1 MLIEDSI
8 FATLNVQ
15 TMTNS
20 QQTLFREILDLNWD
34 LNQETNIIQQWEMI
48 KRLNDLKKQL
58 RDDMGIE
65 EYDRFMEN
73 GRKMFAPA
81 SNS

>member
-58 RDDMGIE
+58 RDDMGAE

>member
-34 LNQETNIIQQWEMI
+34 LNQETNAIQQWEMI
-48 KRLNDLKKQL
+48 KRLNDLKKEL
-58 RDDMGIE
+58 RDDMGAE